1 MTNNEPADPLEQAW
15 QQFDSGDLHEV
26 YRLIEPL
33 LAESNPAAL
42 FLYSCFSLA
51 NEESIDEFEA
61 RSLRLLRMASDAGY
75 LPAMHMLAVRYDV
88 GDELVVRDVAKADA
102 LFKAAAE
109 AGHSRAKLIYGTA
122 LFYGANG
129 IEKDQAKGLLLI
141 EQAAAEGAEEAQ
153 DALEQARERLVKNQ
167 ALGEQ

>member
-1 MTNNEPADPLEQAW
+1 MTNNEPADPLERAW
-15 QQFDSGDLHEV
+15 QQFDSGDLREV

-33 LAESNPAAL
+33 LAESNPAAQ
-42 FLYSCFSLA
+42 FLYSTFSFA

-75 LPAMHMLAVRYDV
+75 PPAMYMLAVRYDV
-88 GDELVVRDVAKADA
+88 GDELVVRDVIKAGA

-109 AGHSRAKLIYGTA
+109 AGHSRAKLFHGMT

-129 IEKDQAKGLLLI
+129 IEQDQANGLLLI
-141 EQAAAEGAEEAQ
+141 EQAAAEGADEAQ
-153 DALEQARERLVKNQ
+153 EALEHARERLVKNQ
-167 ALGEQ
+167 ALGE